1 MQKLLIVGCGDI
13 ARRLL
18 PRLLGHYRVFAL
30 VRDAEQVAFWRD
42 KGARPVLAYLDRP
55 DSLRRIAG
63 LAQIIIHLAPPATYK
78 PTGGASDRR
87 DTRTRW
93 LLAALASGMSL
104 PQRIVYISTSGVY
117 GDCSGERVD
126 ETRVLCPGTARAHC
140 RVDAERQLRAFG
152 RRGVVVN
159 ILRVPGIYAADRLP
173 IERLR
178 RGVAALR
185 KADDV
190 FTNHIHADD
199 LAMMTCAALRYGRS
213 NRAYNATDD
222 SEIMMGDYF
231 DLVADRF
238 AFPRVPRLS
247 RDEAQEQL
255 SALQLS
261 FMSESRRLLNQRVKK
276 ELRVRLHYPR
286 VEDGVAAA
294 AIGHDFHING
304 HDSWKHPTS

>member
-42 KGARPVLAYLDRP
+42 NGARPVLADLDRP

-126 ETRVLCPGTARAHC
+126 ETRVLCPGTARAHR

-185 KADDV
+185 EADDV
-190 FTNHIHADD
+190 YTNHIHADD

-276 ELRVRLHYPR
+276 ELRVRLLYPH

-294 AIGHDFHING
+294 ANGHDFHIKE
-304 HDSWKHPTS
+304 WKRPCC